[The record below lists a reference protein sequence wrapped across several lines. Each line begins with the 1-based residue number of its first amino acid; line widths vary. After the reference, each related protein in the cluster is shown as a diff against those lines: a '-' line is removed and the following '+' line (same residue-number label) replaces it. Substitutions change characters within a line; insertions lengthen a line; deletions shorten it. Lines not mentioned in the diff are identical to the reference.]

1 MPAVSL
7 GDVEQFVLSTLL
19 CSGSDS
25 SILMY
30 KLAFQQRL
38 CSANR
43 VLATPVMPLPMY
55 MYYMYD
61 VWL

>member
-19 CSGSDS
+19 CSGNDS
-25 SILMY
+25 SILVY